1 MTGAA
6 WDFLRRPLFLRAFFQ
21 GRAIILNSHKLGFKG
36 WFARRLPASSERSTV
51 FHNKV
56 EANMTKSIARR
67 HGFHFATA
75 GAALMMALG
84 HGAPVL
90 AQEAAHTQAPSK
102 IPVLTRAQIDALLAT
117 PDKVV
122 FIDVRRP
129 EEVSEIGGFPFYL
142 SIQLSE
148 LERFIPA
155 IPPGVRWWLSP
166 ITPGAGKRALNCWRP
181 RVWPW
186 LALRACRI
194 TRPRAAR
201 CGTRSS

>member
-36 WFARRLPASSERSTV
+36 WFARRLPASGERSTV

-129 EEVSEIGGFPFYL
+129 EEVSG
-142 SIQLSE
+142 S
-148 LERFIPA
+148 A
-155 IPPGVRWWLSP
+155 ASP
-166 ITPGAGKRALNCWRP
+166 STSRSSSLNWNASSSHSAGRQVVVVSNHAGRGQKALNCWRP

-186 LALRACRI
+186 LALQACRI